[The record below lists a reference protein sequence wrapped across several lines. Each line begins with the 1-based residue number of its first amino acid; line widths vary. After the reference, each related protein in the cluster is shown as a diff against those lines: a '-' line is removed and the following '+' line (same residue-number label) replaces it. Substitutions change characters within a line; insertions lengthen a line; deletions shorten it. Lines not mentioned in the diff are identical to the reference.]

1 MQWNENVSLLKTI
14 VTEIIQE
21 QMIPP
26 QLHNAIFT
34 DFDKLSAY
42 YGNNL
47 SVYNYDY
54 NVINKEFLSRLHN
67 SMQTINKVVHD
78 GDNEDNG
85 DMLIT
90 KDQIM
95 NKRQNEFNQH
105 LKNITDDFNK
115 HTIQRPD
122 DIDFSDKTD
131 ISLSNIDTLIKAEME
146 KRDIEIN
153 KKIDEADI
161 KKAEEWFANKNTTIT
176 KVENQTTK
184 KQTKQTKHKTKNK
197 KQVSFQDNESQNN
210 KTQDINKVDNLIEQ
224 LQNDRNKLVSY
235 DVQEEKTIDMNL
247 REHKQA
253 TTNIKPGEALI
264 ESPIKIYT
272 YNTLLINTHCTV
284 TKELFFMK
292 SPINISLNNFKL
304 LYVEIYK
311 NKILLHK
318 SECFL
323 QETNNHLNYYRL
335 TMPFNYENND
345 LEIRIFDDKKNTLT
359 PSLDTILMKEEIIT
373 KDIVLYY
380 NILPLG
386 GIDIDNI
393 FLVKVDNEN
402 CSIIRSMY
410 DLEITC
416 NDVKIVEFIPIFVKN
431 IERKEK
437 ETIINIENIYDINY
451 FNYLIM
457 SKKYEQLL
465 MDNDMITCISKK
477 TMILTDS

>member
-47 SVYNYDY
+47 GVYNYDY

-67 SMQTINKVVHD
+67 SMQTMNKVVHD
-78 GDNEDNG
+78 GDQG

-95 NKRQNEFNQH
+95 NKRQNEFNQQ

-115 HTIQRPD
+115 HTIQRPE

-184 KQTKQTKHKTKNK
+184 KQTKHKTKNQ
-197 KQVSFQDNESQNN
+197 KQVSFQDNESKDNES
-210 KTQDINKVDNLIEQ
+210 QDNVKVDNLIQQ
-224 LQNDRNKLVSY
+224 LQHDRNKLASY
-235 DVQEEKTIDMNL
+235 DVQDEKTIEMDVSQHT
-247 REHKQA
+247 HKHA
-253 TTNIKPGEALI
+253 ITDTIKNAKPGQAI
-264 ESPIKIYT
+264 IDSPVKVYN

-335 TMPFNYENND
+335 TVPFKDENND
-345 LEIRIFDDKKNTLT
+345 VEIRIFDEKKNKLI

-416 NDVKIVEFIPIFVKN
+416 NDVKIDEFIPIFVKT

-437 ETIINIENIYDINY
+437 ETIINIENIYDINN

-477 TMILTDS
+477 TMILTE